1 MLMNFE
7 WSNVSNFSYLQ
18 NSVETLNHYL
28 SAAQTVVG
36 WATSHPYWAV
46 AIAILALTLLQTLLS
61 LTSTAVRQ
69 ALLWLLK
76 VPFWVIGWLA
86 IRGFRSTQRAMAPVN
101 SPDDQVTYI
110 LQQLETL
117 RHEQDALLNELKTLL
132 ADNGPAAMALRGV
145 SQQKL

>member
-1 MLMNFE
+1 MNFT
-7 WSNVSNFSYLQ
+7 WSNVSDFSYLQ

-28 SAAQTVVG
+28 SAAQTVVA

-46 AIAILALTLLQTLLS
+46 AIAILALTLLQALLS
-61 LTSTAVRQ
+61 LTSTAVKQ

-76 VPFWVIGWLA
+76 VPFMVIGWLA
-86 IRGFRSTQRAMAPVN
+86 IQGFRSTQQAMAPA
-101 SPDDQVTYI
+101 PDEQVTHI

-117 RHEQDALLNELKTLL
+117 RHEQDELLNELKTLL
-132 ADNGPAAMALRGV
+132 SEQGTAAIALRGT